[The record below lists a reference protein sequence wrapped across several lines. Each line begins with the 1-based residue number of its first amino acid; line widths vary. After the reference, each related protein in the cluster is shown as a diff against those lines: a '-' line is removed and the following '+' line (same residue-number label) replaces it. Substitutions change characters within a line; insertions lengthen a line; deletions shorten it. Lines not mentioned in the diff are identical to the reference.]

1 VLLHIRPPFH
11 ALRALHTLLHGRPPR
26 TPLLSNNNPHPLHQ
40 PPKHPPIPDTQQQQK
55 SRRHSRPDNAAHA
68 LEVLEA
74 VAQGAGGGGD
84 DDARDDDDGGVAER
98 EKGADGD
105 GPLAG
110 GDEAA
115 RGEVD
120 GGDVVCVEGVSEAE
134 GAGGVVCC

>member
-1 VLLHIRPPFH
+1 
-11 ALRALHTLLHGRPPR
+11 
-26 TPLLSNNNPHPLHQ
+26 
-40 PPKHPPIPDTQQQQK
+40 
-55 SRRHSRPDNAAHA
+55 
-68 LEVLEA
+68 
-74 VAQGAGGGGD
+74 
-84 DDARDDDDGGVAER
+84 VAER

-134 GAGGVVCC
+134 GAGVWFVVSVLYRIRYLSYAVSRGRRGCVGG